1 MRHFTRRH
9 LANLAHNTYSIGNGI
24 KDNIQVY
31 NIPKFDGFHER
42 QQPPVLEDNIKEIE
56 TFAKVS
62 LTIIPGQ
69 HRHNTA
75 DD

>member
-1 MRHFTRRH
+1 MSGRNYVTDLGNRIKR
-9 LANLAHNTYSIGNGI
+9 LGNGI

-56 TFAKVS
+56 TFAKVLGKS
-62 LTIIPGQ
+62 TSPS
-69 HRHNTA
+69 RA
-75 DD
+75 

>member
-1 MRHFTRRH
+1 MQR
-9 LANLAHNTYSIGNGI
+9 LGNGI

-56 TFAKVS
+56 AFARVKHDPTSSPYLIAV
-62 LTIIPGQ
+62 
-69 HRHNTA
+69 
-75 DD
+75 